1 MNKIEYKVEQNGLKF
16 HLITELINNQIQLYL
31 IETNTL
37 NLCIYKGIFSL
48 NDLKQKSPEFY
59 YMSSIEEAY
68 NYISQIIENQ
78 QISIDYSEESVE
90 IYLLANN
97 NQLHFN
103 LNVSNAEN
111 KPNYNPII
119 TNNIHQTQTQ
129 NIETIYPPPSVNYNQ
144 NNYQLND
151 LKTKIQEEKNKNNNL
166 SVENGQL
173 KKKIEGLNLKIMN
186 YEKQIKSYIDNN
198 ANNIKS

>member
-1 MNKIEYKVEQNGLKF
+1 
-16 HLITELINNQIQLYL
+16 
-31 IETNTL
+31 
-37 NLCIYKGIFSL
+37 
-48 NDLKQKSPEFY
+48 
-59 YMSSIEEAY
+59 MSSIEEAY